1 MAPLVLIT
9 APTHPCLQA
18 GLQLAGYTIEIH
30 ERPSRTWLMEHIS
43 RFTGMVIST
52 HPQLD
57 AALLE
62 LANQLQW
69 IARLGSG
76 MEHIDTVYAATKG
89 IRCISSPEGNCGSVA
104 EHVLTILL
112 SLLRNIPLCSGE
124 VKEGKWIREMQ
135 RHEELSGKTIGII
148 GYGHTGAAFAR
159 LLEPFG
165 VTVLAHDKYK
175 SGFSNQYIRE
185 STLEL
190 LKEQA
195 DIISLHLPLTAETK
209 WYANGNFFESL
220 QRQPLFI
227 NAARGGL
234 VDTTAL
240 CLALEHKQISGAALD
255 VLENEQ
261 LTTYTEKEQEQLQ
274 YLLGHNRVLVT
285 PHIAGYS
292 QQAFRKMSE
301 VILQKIGIR

>member
-1 MAPLVLIT
+1 MAPVVLIT
-9 APTHPCLQA
+9 APTHPCLQE
-18 GLQLAGYTIEIH
+18 GLQQAGYTIEVH
-30 ERPSRTWLMEHIS
+30 ERPNRAWLLEQIS

-62 LANQLQW
+62 QAKQLQW

-76 MEHIDTVYAATKG
+76 MEHIDTVYAEKKG
-89 IRCISSPEGNCGSVA
+89 IRCISSPEGNCGSVG
-104 EHVLTILL
+104 EHVLAMVL
-112 SLLRNIPLCSGE
+112 SLLRNIPISSGE
-124 VKEGKWIREMQ
+124 VKQGIWIREMQ

-165 VTVLAHDKYK
+165 VKVLAHDKYK
-175 SGFSNQYIRE
+175 SGFSNQYVRE
-185 STLEL
+185 STIEAV
-190 LKEQA
+190 KEQA
-195 DIISLHLPLTAETK
+195 DIISLHLPLTEETR
-209 WYANGNFFESL
+209 WYADINFFEAL

-234 VDTTAL
+234 VDTDAL
-240 CLALEHKQISGAALD
+240 CMALERNKIGGAALD
-255 VLENEQ
+255 VLENEH
-261 LTTYTEKEQEQLQ
+261 LTTYSEKEREQLQ
-274 YLLGHNRVLVT
+274 YLLGHNRVLIT

-292 QQAFRKMSE
+292 KQAFRKMSE
-301 VILQKIGIR
+301 VILQKLGMG

>member
-1 MAPLVLIT
+1 MAPVVLIT
-9 APTHPCLQA
+9 APTHPCLQE
-18 GLQLAGYTIEIH
+18 GLQQAGYTIEVH
-30 ERPSRTWLMEHIS
+30 ERPNRAWLLEQIS

-62 LANQLQW
+62 QAKQLQW

-76 MEHIDTVYAATKG
+76 MEHIDTVYAEKKG
-89 IRCISSPEGNCGSVA
+89 IRCISSPEGNCGSVG
-104 EHVLTILL
+104 EHVLAMVL
-112 SLLRNIPLCSGE
+112 SLLRNIPISSGE
-124 VKEGKWIREMQ
+124 VKQGIWIREMQ

-165 VTVLAHDKYK
+165 VKVLAHDKYK
-175 SGFSNQYIRE
+175 SGFSNQYVRE
-185 STLEL
+185 STIEAV
-190 LKEQA
+190 KEQA
-195 DIISLHLPLTAETK
+195 DIISLHLPLTEETR
-209 WYANGNFFESL
+209 WYADINFFEAL

-234 VDTTAL
+234 VDTDAL
-240 CLALEHKQISGAALD
+240 CMALERNKIGGAALD

-261 LTTYTEKEQEQLQ
+261 LTTYSGKEREQLQ
-274 YLLGHNRVLVT
+274 YLLGHNRVLIT

-292 QQAFRKMSE
+292 KQAFRKMSE
-301 VILQKIGIR
+301 VILQKLGMG

>member
-18 GLQLAGYTIEIH
+18 ALQQAGYAIEVH
-30 ERPSRTWLMEHIS
+30 ERPNRAWLLEQIS

-62 LANQLQW
+62 QAKQLQW

-76 MEHIDTVYAATKG
+76 MEHIDTVYAEKKG
-89 IRCISSPEGNCGSVA
+89 ILCISSPEGNCGSVG
-104 EHVLTILL
+104 EHVLAIVL
-112 SLLRNIPLCSGE
+112 SLLRNIPLSSGE
-124 VKEGKWIREMQ
+124 VKQGKWIREMQ

-175 SGFSNQYIRE
+175 SGFSNHYVRE
-185 STLEL
+185 ATLEE

-195 DIISLHLPLTAETK
+195 EIISLHLPLTSETK
-209 WYANGNFFESL
+209 RYADLNFFETL

-234 VDTTAL
+234 VDTAAL
-240 CLALEHKQISGAALD
+240 CLALEKNQISGAALD

-261 LTTYTEKEQEQLQ
+261 LAAYSEKEQEQLQ
-274 YLLGHNRVLVT
+274 YLLSHQRVLIT

-292 QQAFRKMSE
+292 RQAFRKMSE
-301 VILQKIGIR
+301 VILQKLGIG

>member
-1 MAPLVLIT
+1 MAPVVLIT
-9 APTHPCLQA
+9 APTHPCLQE
-18 GLQLAGYTIEIH
+18 GLQEAGYTIEVH
-30 ERPSRTWLMEHIS
+30 ERPNRAWLLEQIS

-62 LANQLQW
+62 QAKQLQW

-76 MEHIDTVYAATKG
+76 MEHIDTVYAEKKG
-89 IRCISSPEGNCGSVA
+89 IRCISSPEGNCGSVG
-104 EHVLTILL
+104 EHVLAMVL
-112 SLLRNIPLCSGE
+112 SLLRNIPISSGE
-124 VKEGKWIREMQ
+124 VKQGIWIREMQ

-148 GYGHTGAAFAR
+148 GYGHTGASFAR

-165 VTVLAHDKYK
+165 INVLAHDKYK
-175 SGFSNQYIRE
+175 SGFSNQYVRE
-185 STLEL
+185 STIEAV
-190 LKEQA
+190 KEQA
-195 DIISLHLPLTAETK
+195 DIISLHLPLTEETK
-209 WYANGNFFESL
+209 WYADINFFEAL

-234 VDTTAL
+234 VDTAAL
-240 CLALEHKQISGAALD
+240 CMALERNKIRGAALD

-261 LTTYTEKEQEQLQ
+261 LTTYSEKEREQLQ
-274 YLLGHNRVLVT
+274 YLLGHNRVLIT

-292 QQAFRKMSE
+292 KQAFRKMSE
-301 VILQKIGIR
+301 VILQKLGMG